1 MDTKPIIICDN
12 LVKIYKLFDL
22 EVVALQGLDFV
33 AQPGEFVAIVG
44 ASGSGKSTLMSMI
57 GGLDRPTS
65 GWVHVADQELTK
77 MNERELNDYRQRE
90 IGFIWQHATRNL
102 LPYLS
107 ARENIRLPLLIGG
120 SVSDETEEY
129 IAHLLDLVEMSE
141 RADHRLSELSG
152 GEQQRVA
159 LCVALVNR
167 PQLLLADEPTG
178 ELDSHL
184 AKQMF
189 ATLRRLQA
197 DLQLTIV
204 VVSHDIEIA
213 KYVDRVVTIRD
224 GRVATETL
232 KQKSTNQNG
241 SKGGNNSD
249 DHEEEHIYE
258 ELGIFDSAGSIHI
271 PDQYREKLGI
281 VRRARIELTDDAII
295 IRAVENDDNTTLE
308 TIQYIRDQKTEA
320 QVKTQGNWLEHTF
333 QKLRTR
339 MKTRSEKNQSKKKG
353 EGKNE

>member
-1 MDTKPIIICDN
+1 MEQQPMIICDN
-12 LVKIYKLFDL
+12 LVKIYKLLDL

-65 GWVHVADQELTK
+65 GWVHVADHELTK
-77 MNERELNDYRQRE
+77 MNEGELNEYRQQE

-120 SVSDETEEY
+120 SISKEKEEY
-129 IAHLLDLVEMSE
+129 ITHLLELVELGE
-141 RADHRLSELSG
+141 RANHQLSELSG

-159 LCVALVNR
+159 LCVALVNH
-167 PQLLLADEPTG
+167 PQILLADEPTG

-189 ATLRRLQA
+189 DTLRKLQE
-197 DLQLTIV
+197 DLNLTIV

-232 KQKSTNQNG
+232 KQKSNVN
-241 SKGGNNSD
+241 SKKDGTESL
-249 DHEEEHIYE
+249 EEEHFYE

-271 PDQYREKLGI
+271 PDPYREALGI
-281 VRRARIELTDDAII
+281 QRRARIELTEDAII
-295 IRAVENDDNTTLE
+295 IRAVENDDTTTMN
-308 TIQYIRDQKTEA
+308 TIQQIRDQKTENSV
-320 QVKTQGNWLEHTF
+320 QTRGSMLERVYQGFRKRIKRKSTGIVE
-333 QKLRTR
+333 
-339 MKTRSEKNQSKKKG
+339 
-353 EGKNE
+353 EGSDEA

>member
-1 MDTKPIIICDN
+1 MEQQPIIICDN
-12 LVKIYKLFDL
+12 LVKIYKLLDL

-33 AQPGEFVAIVG
+33 ARPGEFVAIVG

-65 GWVHVADQELTK
+65 GWVHVAEHELTK

-120 SVSDETEEY
+120 SISNEKEAY
-129 IAHLLDLVEMSE
+129 IAHLLDLVELGE

-159 LCVALVNR
+159 LCVALVNH
-167 PQLLLADEPTG
+167 PQILLADEPTG

-189 ATLRRLQA
+189 DILRRLQE
-197 DLQLTIV
+197 DLNLTIV

-213 KYVDRVVTIRD
+213 RYVDRVVTIRD

-232 KQKSTNQNG
+232 KQK
-241 SKGGNNSD
+241 NSLATVAD
-249 DHEEEHIYE
+249 NEQTLEEEHVYE

-281 VRRARIELTDDAII
+281 QRRARIELTDTAII
-295 IRAVENDDNTTLE
+295 IHPVENDDNTTME
-308 TIQYIRDQKTEA
+308 TIQQIRDQKTDA
-320 QVKTQGNWLEHTF
+320 QVETQGNVLERIYQRLKRKHDTDKVEGS
-333 QKLRTR
+333 Q
-339 MKTRSEKNQSKKKG
+339 EK
-353 EGKNE
+353 

>member
-1 MDTKPIIICDN
+1 MEQQPIIICDN
-12 LVKIYKLFDL
+12 LVKIYKLLDL

-65 GWVHVADQELTK
+65 GWVHVADHELTK

-120 SVSDETEEY
+120 SISPEKEEY
-129 IAHLLDLVEMSE
+129 ISHLLEQVELDE
-141 RADHRLSELSG
+141 RADHQLSELSG

-159 LCVALVNR
+159 LCVALVNH
-167 PQLLLADEPTG
+167 PQILLADEPTG

-189 ATLRRLQA
+189 DTLRKLQA
-197 DLQLTIV
+197 DLNLTIV

-213 KYVDRVVTIRD
+213 RYVDRVVTIRD
-224 GRVATETL
+224 GRVANETL
-232 KQKSTNQNG
+232 KQKNG
-241 SKGGNNSD
+241 LNSGQLNASA
-249 DHEEEHIYE
+249 EEEQEHIYE

-271 PDQYREKLGI
+271 PDEYREALGI
-281 VRRARIELTDDAII
+281 QRRARIELTEDAIL
-295 IRAVENDDNTTLE
+295 IRPVANDDNTTLE
-308 TIQYIRDQKTEA
+308 TIQRIRDEKTEA
-320 QVKTQGNWLEHTF
+320 QVETQGNFLERLYLTF
-333 QKLRTR
+333 RGNMQHRA
-339 MKTRSEKNQSKKKG
+339 E
-353 EGKNE
+353 

>member
-1 MDTKPIIICDN
+1 MEQKPIIICDN
-12 LVKIYKLFDL
+12 LVKIYKLLDL

-33 AQPGEFVAIVG
+33 ATPGEFVAIVG

-57 GGLDRPTS
+57 GGLDKPTS
-65 GWVHVADQELTK
+65 GWVHVADHELTK
-77 MNERELNDYRQRE
+77 MNEQELNDYRQRQ

-107 ARENIRLPLLIGG
+107 ARENIRMPLLIGG
-120 SVSDETEEY
+120 VLTAESETY
-129 IAHLLDLVEMSE
+129 IEQLLELVELNE

-159 LCVALVNR
+159 LCVALINH
-167 PQLLLADEPTG
+167 PQILLADEPTG

-189 ATLRRLQA
+189 FTLRRLQEE
-197 DLQLTIV
+197 LNLTIV

-232 KQKSTNQNG
+232 KQKNGTTNRD
-241 SKGGNNSD
+241 NNND
-249 DHEEEHIYE
+249 EEAEEEHIYE

-281 VRRARIELTDDAII
+281 QRRARIELTEDAIV
-295 IRAVENDDNTTLE
+295 IRPVENDDNTTME
-308 TIQYIRDQKTEA
+308 TIQQIRDEKTDFEV
-320 QVKTQGNWLEHTF
+320 QTQGNFLERAYQRIRGRVK
-333 QKLRTR
+333 QKPQQSNEEG
-339 MKTRSEKNQSKKKG
+339 SE
-353 EGKNE
+353 EHNE

>member
-1 MDTKPIIICDN
+1 MEQQPIIICDN
-12 LVKIYKLFDL
+12 LVKIYKLLDL
-22 EVVALQGLDFV
+22 EIVALQGLDFV
-33 AQPGEFVAIVG
+33 AKPGEFVAIVG

-65 GWVHVADQELTK
+65 GWVHVADHELTK
-77 MNERELNDYRQRE
+77 MDEQELNEYRQGE

-120 SVSDETEEY
+120 SISEEKEDY
-129 IAHLLDLVEMSE
+129 INHLLDLVEMTE

-159 LCVALVNR
+159 LCVALVNQ
-167 PQLLLADEPTG
+167 PQILLADEPTG

-184 AKQMF
+184 ARQMF
-189 ATLRRLQA
+189 RTLRRLQA
-197 DLQLTIV
+197 DLGLTIV
-204 VVSHDIEIA
+204 VVSHDIDIA

-232 KQKSTNQNG
+232 KQTPNNG
-241 SKGGNNSD
+241 DPLD
-249 DHEEEHIYE
+249 DQEEQEEVHLYE

-271 PDQYREKLGI
+271 PDQYREILGI
-281 VRRARIELTDDAII
+281 QRRARIELTEDGIL
-295 IRAVENDDNTTLE
+295 IRPVENDDHTTME
-308 TIQYIRDQKTEA
+308 TIQMIRDQKTED
-320 QVKTQGNWLEHTF
+320 QVNTQGNVLE
-333 QKLRTR
+333 QMYLRLRKRFKRKKPQQNEETKG
-339 MKTRSEKNQSKKKG
+339 KTG
-353 EGKNE
+353 E

>member
-1 MDTKPIIICDN
+1 MEQQPIIICDN
-12 LVKIYKLFDL
+12 LVKIYKLLGL

-33 AQPGEFVAIVG
+33 AKPGEFVAIVG

-65 GWVHVADQELTK
+65 GWVHVADHELTK
-77 MNERELNDYRQRE
+77 MNEHELNDYRQTE

-120 SVSDETEEY
+120 SISREKEAY
-129 IAHLLDLVEMSE
+129 IAHLLDLVELKE

-159 LCVALVNR
+159 LCVALVNH
-167 PQLLLADEPTG
+167 PQILLADEPTG

-189 ATLRRLQA
+189 DILRRLQE
-197 DLQLTIV
+197 DLNLTIV

-213 KYVDRVVTIRD
+213 RYVDRVVTIRD

-232 KQKSTNQNG
+232 KQKNANISIGENDQDP
-241 SKGGNNSD
+241 K
-249 DHEEEHIYE
+249 EEEHIYE

-281 VRRARIELTDDAII
+281 QRRARIELTDTAII
-295 IRAVENDDNTTLE
+295 IHPVENDDNTTME
-308 TIQYIRDQKTEA
+308 TIQQIRDQKTDA
-320 QVKTQGNWLEHTF
+320 QVETQGNVLERIY
-333 QKLRTR
+333 QKVQFRLTHKRTAG
-339 MKTRSEKNQSKKKG
+339 KA
-353 EGKNE
+353 EGSQEE